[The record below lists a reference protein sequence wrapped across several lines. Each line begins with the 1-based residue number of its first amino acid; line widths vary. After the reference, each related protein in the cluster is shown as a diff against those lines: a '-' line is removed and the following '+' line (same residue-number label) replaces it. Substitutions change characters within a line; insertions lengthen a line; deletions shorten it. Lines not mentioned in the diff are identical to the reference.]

1 MCGFIV
7 SNSPNLKESNLAVI
21 KKRIQFRGP
30 DGDSDLVNFAGW
42 NLYHARL
49 AIIAPNDKYNQ
60 PYITSD
66 GGILVFNG
74 EILNYKE
81 LAKKNNIINK
91 DSDTHVLSE
100 LLQIKG
106 FNLNQLEGFFA
117 FVLIDKNGTLK
128 FCTRDRFG
136 VKPLN
141 YYIDDNKHITI
152 SSEASV
158 ISDLF
163 NLDYNEKSLN
173 EYKVFRAPIYQ
184 QSFFKK
190 VKVVGPGS
198 CLINGTYFDSTN
210 YITESYL
217 PFTKV
222 LEKLDTSITN
232 SIESR
237 MISDVPVALLYSGG
251 IDSNLI
257 NEYTNSSLTRFT
269 GGFVGDYDVKY
280 ANEGSSFSNI
290 ITVSNSEFIE
300 RFESMINLRK
310 EPLSVPNEVILSF
323 LAESWSEIGGKV
335 LLSGEAADEFFA
347 GYDKIYYW
355 ALEKDLFDVR
365 EFLDLYAYVKIEEI
379 SEDIVDET
387 QDFFNALGEMSV
399 FEMVRQFFI
408 KIHLPVL
415 FRRLDFALMYSGVE
429 GREPLASYEMFKVAM
444 RINPKHLFKE
454 SLGKY
459 PLRLI
464 ISKYLGDNFAYT
476 PKVGF
481 PIDLG
486 KIFDSKNIP
495 SRYENYNVWCNENL
509 RIIKQ

>member
-1 MCGFIV
+1 M
-7 SNSPNLKESNLAVI
+7 
-21 KKRIQFRGP
+21 
-30 DGDSDLVNFAGW
+30 
-42 NLYHARL
+42 
-49 AIIAPNDKYNQ
+49 
-60 PYITSD
+60 
-66 GGILVFNG
+66 
-74 EILNYKE
+74 
-81 LAKKNNIINK
+81 
-91 DSDTHVLSE
+91 
-100 LLQIKG
+100 
-106 FNLNQLEGFFA
+106 
-117 FVLIDKNGTLK
+117 
-128 FCTRDRFG
+128 
-136 VKPLN
+136 
-141 YYIDDNKHITI
+141 
-152 SSEASV
+152 
-158 ISDLF
+158 
-163 NLDYNEKSLN
+163 
-173 EYKVFRAPIYQ
+173 
-184 QSFFKK
+184 
-190 VKVVGPGS
+190 
-198 CLINGTYFDSTN
+198 
-210 YITESYL
+210 

-365 EFLDLYAYVKIEEI
+365 EFLDLYAYVKIE
-379 SEDIVDET
+379 
-387 QDFFNALGEMSV
+387 
-399 FEMVRQFFI
+399 MVRQFFI